1 MAGKEIIYNQE
12 ARNKV
17 LNGVN
22 KLANAV
28 KATLGPK
35 GRNAILDKAFGAPL
49 VTKDGVT
56 VAKEIELKD
65 KFENMGA
72 QMVKEVASKTSDI
85 AGDGTTTA
93 TVLAQAI
100 YTEGL
105 KYLAGGMNAMDLKR
119 GIDKATTAVVEDLRK
134 MSRKVED
141 KKEIEQVG
149 TISAN
154 GDNEV
159 GALIADAMDKVGK
172 EGVITVEEAKSMDT
186 TLELVEGMQF
196 DRGYL
201 SPYFVTDAER
211 MEAQL
216 ESPLILIYDKK
227 ISNMRDIIP
236 ILEQIAKKGKSL
248 LIISEDIEGEALAT
262 LVVNKLR
269 GTLKC
274 AAVKAPGFGDRRKAM
289 LEDVAILTG
298 GEVISEDLGRKL
310 ESVAITDLG
319 TAKKVIIDKDNT
331 TIVEGSGKKAAI
343 QGRISQ
349 IKAQIEETSSD
360 YDREKLQERLAKLAG
375 GVAVIK
381 VGAATE
387 PEMKEK
393 KARVEDALHATRAA
407 VEEGF
412 LPGGGVALLRCI
424 DKLDRLDLPGDQ
436 RFGVKIVQKALEEPI
451 RQIAEN
457 AGLEGGI
464 VVEKVKGLKGSQ
476 GFNAATDEYE
486 DMLKAGIIDPTK
498 VTRFALQNAA
508 SVSGL
513 LLTTEVMVAEIP
525 EEKKPMPG
533 GPGGM
538 PHGMDD
544 MM

>member
-269 GTLKC
+269 G
-274 AAVKAPGFGDRRKAM
+274 
-289 LEDVAILTG
+289 
-298 GEVISEDLGRKL
+298 
-310 ESVAITDLG
+310 
-319 TAKKVIIDKDNT
+319 
-331 TIVEGSGKKAAI
+331 
-343 QGRISQ
+343 
-349 IKAQIEETSSD
+349 
-360 YDREKLQERLAKLAG
+360 
-375 GVAVIK
+375 
-381 VGAATE
+381 
-387 PEMKEK
+387 
-393 KARVEDALHATRAA
+393 
-407 VEEGF
+407 
-412 LPGGGVALLRCI
+412 
-424 DKLDRLDLPGDQ
+424 
-436 RFGVKIVQKALEEPI
+436 
-451 RQIAEN
+451 
-457 AGLEGGI
+457 
-464 VVEKVKGLKGSQ
+464 
-476 GFNAATDEYE
+476 
-486 DMLKAGIIDPTK
+486 
-498 VTRFALQNAA
+498 
-508 SVSGL
+508 
-513 LLTTEVMVAEIP
+513 
-525 EEKKPMPG
+525 
-533 GPGGM
+533 
-538 PHGMDD
+538 
-544 MM
+544 

>member
-119 GIDKATTAVVEDLRK
+119 GIDKATSAIVDDLKK
-134 MSRKVED
+134 MSKSVED

-274 AAVKAPGFGDRRKAM
+274 AAVKAPG
-289 LEDVAILTG
+289 
-298 GEVISEDLGRKL
+298 
-310 ESVAITDLG
+310 
-319 TAKKVIIDKDNT
+319 
-331 TIVEGSGKKAAI
+331 
-343 QGRISQ
+343 
-349 IKAQIEETSSD
+349 
-360 YDREKLQERLAKLAG
+360 
-375 GVAVIK
+375 
-381 VGAATE
+381 
-387 PEMKEK
+387 
-393 KARVEDALHATRAA
+393 
-407 VEEGF
+407 
-412 LPGGGVALLRCI
+412 
-424 DKLDRLDLPGDQ
+424 
-436 RFGVKIVQKALEEPI
+436 
-451 RQIAEN
+451 
-457 AGLEGGI
+457 
-464 VVEKVKGLKGSQ
+464 
-476 GFNAATDEYE
+476 
-486 DMLKAGIIDPTK
+486 
-498 VTRFALQNAA
+498 
-508 SVSGL
+508 
-513 LLTTEVMVAEIP
+513 
-525 EEKKPMPG
+525 
-533 GPGGM
+533 
-538 PHGMDD
+538 
-544 MM
+544 